1 MSGGGKGPETTVVK
15 NENIPEWMR
24 PFVTDVA
31 ERGQA
36 ISQEGYQPYGGQRI
50 AEFSQPQLAAFSETA
65 ALGRPGDFQ
74 TARQH
79 YGQSGAMGLQ
89 AGSAGIQRA
98 NQFLGAPSEQ
108 FGQAQAEQ
116 YMSPYQQQV
125 TDIAIR
131 KAQEESARQEGLSNL
146 GAAGRGSAGGSR
158 QAIADAMRSS
168 ALMENVGEL
177 QATGSQQAFQMAQQ
191 QFERDRAA
199 AQRQAQLGAQ
209 YGMQGLQASGQA
221 GRGLAALGAG
231 QQQADLRRL
240 TAQQQAGATQRGLQ
254 QQIYDQRYADFLRQ
268 RDYPKEQLGFYS
280 NIVRG
285 LPAGTE
291 SSQITYAAQPSAG
304 QAFTGLAGA
313 GLTALAR
320 GGYGGTS

>member
-1 MSGGGKGPETTVVK
+1 MSGGKKGPETTIVK

-24 PFVTDVA
+24 PFVTDTA
-31 ERGQA
+31 ARGQA

-65 ALGRPGDFQ
+65 ALGRPTDFQ

-79 YGQSGAMGLQ
+79 YEQAGTMGLG

-108 FGQAQAEQ
+108 FGQAQANR

-168 ALMENVGEL
+168 TLMENVGEL
-177 QATGSQQAFQMAQQ
+177 QAKGSQQAFQMAQQ

-199 AQRQAQLGAQ
+199 EQRQAQLGAQ

-231 QQQADLRRL
+231 QQQADLQRL
-240 TAQQQAGATQRGLQ
+240 TAQQQAGSAQRGLQ

-291 SSQITYAAQPSAG
+291 SSEITYAQPVSAAAQLG
-304 QAFTGLAGA
+304 GLGVA
-313 GLTALAR
+313 GLGAASLLK
-320 GGYGGTS
+320 GGV